1 MLRRRMLRKGLAL
14 ILVLILALGTA
25 LPIMAEDN
33 TAKAVRLEKTE
44 GEVSVLSAAG
54 KTQDARSG
62 LRLYSGCHVI
72 TQAKSYAWLSLDT
85 DRVAKADEN
94 TDLEI
99 RRTRRKLEV
108 LAASGNVYFN
118 VNRPLEKDE
127 TLNIRTSTIAM
138 GVRGTTGWVEV
149 VDGWVSRVYLL
160 EGSVT
165 ATVTDP
171 VSGQSKTLT
180 VGPGQCGEFRVFDPS
195 TPGEK
200 VSAVLLGF
208 SRQDVPGF
216 VLRELVGKTELLQ
229 KIYEE
234 SGIDLRDLTEG
245 TAAARQLRDED
256 EHAGPGGEKT
266 SISGRVEKDPVWSE
280 GDGESESQERE
291 VVVVYEKPATE
302 TTLTTDAT
310 VPQVIAA
317 LRDYSLVELRR
328 SGSGTFNVNQAL
340 TVPAGRQLDVQGDVV
355 VDEGVTLRVDG
366 TMDIAGNLTNHG
378 TTIVTSGDTLI
389 VGGQTYSDGSLEI
402 TATGHFRMSGKGIR
416 SLGSMTV
423 AGRIDGAG
431 SVVIEKGS
439 FSMTDGEIRSSN
451 GKAALKVEEG
461 KNVSFAGGSIINTS
475 QAGAAVQWSDKA
487 VSLTAPKTAL
497 LSQSVNPVQDGSGN
511 ALSIPGL
518 GVVEIGNATHGIGV
532 VKSAPASGEPEEPE
546 EPETAKYRVNTLL
559 LTQGGSLEADKT
571 EAEAGDTVA
580 VTAKAEEGWKR
591 KSLRV
596 LKLDGGSVS
605 LSGDD
610 SFSMPEGDVLIV
622 AEYEEIQKPE
632 EPVYRI
638 SLLTLTE
645 GGSLKAD
652 KTEAKEEDTVI
663 VTPEPEEG
671 WKLAN
676 LRVLPLK
683 GGALTPGADG
693 SFTMPGDDVLIT
705 AEFVPAEAEATQYRV
720 TAAVLGEGGTVTTDK
735 SLAEAGETV
744 AVTARPETNRH
755 LKALVL
761 YTAEDGMTEIQKNT
775 FTMPDGDALVLAAFD
790 GDEGFSITALDF
802 GPDGSLGSV
811 GHGVV
816 VPDVTRAYKGD
827 TVTLTAEPKAG
838 WVLDSLI
845 VRGLMGEYSVDAENL
860 TFTMPDDDVVV
871 LSSFRPENGWEYPI
885 HLRTVG
891 EKGRLQTLDESG
903 EPIAAAKEGDKVLV
917 AVQADSGYT
926 AGTPFLVSGS
936 GVTVLDD
943 VTEEY
948 AGLVSG
954 DTRLYAFTM
963 PGEAVSVC
971 AVFDEA
977 SCSISGYITGVGEPL
992 RRWPEMP
999 TFTLFGAIDPQEQ
1012 AMQGFS
1018 AGDWSIRFPDRAKP
1032 GDVVEVQ
1039 VLYQG
1044 RTMGEI
1050 LDELAASDEM
1060 EWDYDYVVA
1069 VYNSNN
1075 RDERMDD
1082 GMKTSNGAVFE
1093 MPAYSVTIEVAVLH
1107 KVTLAVYCDEG
1118 VPFAAELFG
1127 VGTEDY
1133 SGVIPPSEGQST
1145 SAELT
1150 LYAGDGE
1157 LLTAWVEVP
1166 ADVYFNERSRYEY
1179 SISYIFTRH
1188 SSRTGILLN
1197 SKEWSEYGMDSND
1210 SYFACLTFDAGE
1222 TYVAISFGQPA
1233 E

>member
-14 ILVLILALGTA
+14 VLVLILALGTA

-54 KTQDARSG
+54 KAQDARSG
-62 LRLYSGCHVI
+62 LRLYSGYHVI
-72 TQAKSYAWLSLDT
+72 TEAKSYAWLSLDT

-160 EGSVT
+160 EGSVS

-256 EHAGPGGEKT
+256 DHAGPGGEKT
-266 SISGRVEKDPVWSE
+266 SSISRVEKDPVWSD

-366 TMDIAGNLTNHG
+366 TMDITGNLTNHG
-378 TTIVTSGDTLI
+378 TTVVTSGDTLI
-389 VGGQTYSDGSLEI
+389 VGGQTYSDGTLEI
-402 TATGHFRMSGKGIR
+402 TYTGHFRMSGKGIR
-416 SLGSMTV
+416 SLGSMKV

-451 GKAALKVEEG
+451 SKAALKVEEG
-461 KNVSFAGGSIINTS
+461 RNVSFTGGSIINTS
-475 QAGAAVQWSDKA
+475 QAGAAVQWSDQS

-497 LSQSVNPVQDGSGN
+497 LSQSVNPVQDGSGS

-518 GVVEIGNATHGIGV
+518 GVVEIGNSTHGIGV

-546 EPETAKYRVNTLL
+546 TAKWRINTLL
-559 LTQGGSLEADKT
+559 LTEGGSLGADRT
-571 EAEAGDTVA
+571 EAEAGDTVK
-580 VTAKAEEGWKR
+580 VTAEPKEGWKR
-591 KSLRV
+591 KSLQV
-596 LKLDGGSVS
+596 LQLDGGTVS
-605 LSGDD
+605 LAKDD
-610 SFSMPEGDVLIV
+610 SFTMPEGDVLIIG
-622 AEYEEIQKPE
+622 EYEEIQEQE

-645 GGSLKAD
+645 GGSLKTD
-652 KTEAKEEDTVI
+652 KSEAKKGENVT
-663 VTPEPEEG
+663 VTPEPKEG

-676 LRVLPLK
+676 LRVLPLQ
-683 GGALTPGADG
+683 GGSLTPGADG

-705 AEFVPAEAEATQYRV
+705 AEFVPAEAEATQYKV
-720 TAAVLGEGGTVTTDK
+720 TAAVLGKGGTVKTDK
-735 SLAEAGETV
+735 SLAEAGEKVTV
-744 AVTARPETNRH
+744 TVEPDDNRY

-761 YTAEDGMTEIQKNT
+761 YTEKDGMTEIQKNS
-775 FTMPDGDALVLAAFD
+775 FTMPDGDALVLAAFE

-802 GPDGSLGSV
+802 SRDGGPTYA

-816 VPDVTRAYKGD
+816 YPDVLRAYGGD
-827 TVTLTAEPKAG
+827 KVTLSVEAEDG

-845 VRGLMGEYSVDAENL
+845 VRGLFDDYTLTLENPDAEHP
-860 TFTMPDDDVVV
+860 TFTMPEDDIVV
-871 LSSFRPENGWEYPI
+871 LSCFRPVNGWEYPI
-885 HLRTVG
+885 HTAAVG
-891 EKGRLQTLDESG
+891 SGTLDVINASG
-903 EPIAAAKEGDKVLV
+903 EFIDQAVEGTALLAAVT
-917 AVQADSGYT
+917 AVSGYT
-926 AGTPFLVSGS
+926 AGTPFLVSSS
-936 GVTVLDD
+936 GITLLKD
-943 VTEEY
+943 VTKEHTDL
-948 AGLVSG
+948 ANG
-954 DTRLYAFTM
+954 DTRIYAFTM
-963 PGEAVSVC
+963 PEGETTVC
-971 AVFDEA
+971 VVFDEA
-977 SCSISGYITGVGEPL
+977 YYSISGYITGLGEPL
-992 RRWPEMP
+992 RFWPSEQLIALVRAIAP
-999 TFTLFGAIDPQEQ
+999 GEPEQQSIGAGEWTVI
-1012 AMQGFS
+1012 
-1018 AGDWSIRFPDRAKP
+1018 FPDRAKA
-1032 GDVVEVQ
+1032 GDQVEVE
-1039 VLYQG
+1039 VRYA
-1044 RTMGEI
+1044 GEKVD
-1050 LDELAASDEM
+1050 LSRFGD
-1060 EWDYDYVVA
+1060 WKVVVA
-1069 VYNSNN
+1069 AYAGTY
-1075 RDERMDD
+1075 RTAQYCER
-1082 GMKTSNGAVFE
+1082 SENGTAVFY
-1093 MPAYSVTIEVAVLH
+1093 MPEDSVSIEVAILH
-1107 KVTLAVYCDEG
+1107 RVTLTVSSYAY
-1118 VPFAAELFG
+1118 PFEAELS
-1127 VGTEDY
+1127 
-1133 SGVIPPSEGQST
+1133 SGSMGESTGIANMAEGDEPRT
-1145 SAELT
+1145 LT
-1150 LYAGDGE
+1150 LYAEDGE
-1157 LLTAWVEVP
+1157 RVTAWVTAPGDAYE
-1166 ADVYFNERSRYEY
+1166 DYYRFRSNGTG
-1179 SISYIFTRH
+1179 IF
-1188 SSRTGILLN
+1188 RTGFLEGSPDWYTSEVSLN
-1197 SKEWSEYGMDSND
+1197 YC
-1210 SYFACLTFDAGE
+1210 YFACLTLD
-1222 TYVAISFGQPA
+1222 TYGPTDVQITLDMMTD
-1233 E
+1233 

>member
-402 TATGHFRMSGKGIR
+402 TTTGHFRMSGKGIR

-461 KNVSFAGGSIINTS
+461 KNVSFAGGSIIKTS

-487 VSLTAPKTAL
+487 VSRTAPKTAL

-591 KSLRV
+591 NSLRV

-610 SFSMPEGDVLIV
+610 SFPMPEGDVLIV
-622 AEYEEIQKPE
+622 AEYEAVTVPE

-761 YTAEDGMTEIQKNT
+761 YTTEDGMTEIQKNT

-845 VRGLMGEYSVDAENL
+845 VRGLYDDYTLTLENPDAEHP
-860 TFTMPDDDVVV
+860 TFTMPDDDVIV
-871 LSSFRPENGWEYPI
+871 LSCFRPENGWEYPI
-885 HLRTVG
+885 HTATVG
-891 EKGRLQTLDESG
+891 SGTLEVIDASG
-903 EPIAAAKEGDKVLV
+903 EFIDQAAEGTALLA
-917 AVQADSGYT
+917 AVTAESGYT

-936 GVTVLDD
+936 GITFLKD
-943 VTEEY
+943 VTKEHTDL
-948 AGLVSG
+948 ANG
-954 DTRLYAFTM
+954 DTRIYAFTV
-963 PGEAVSVC
+963 PEGETTVC
-971 AVFDEA
+971 VVFDEA
-977 SCSISGYITGVGEPL
+977 YYSISGYITGLGEPL
-992 RRWPEMP
+992 RFWPSEQLIALTRAIAP
-999 TFTLFGAIDPQEQ
+999 GEPEQQSIGAGE
-1012 AMQGFS
+1012 
-1018 AGDWSIRFPDRAKP
+1018 WTVNFPDRAKA
-1032 GDVVEVQ
+1032 GDQVEVE
-1039 VLYQG
+1039 VRYA
-1044 RTMGEI
+1044 GEKVD
-1050 LDELAASDEM
+1050 LSRFGD
-1060 EWDYDYVVA
+1060 WKVVVA
-1069 VYNSNN
+1069 AYAGTN
-1075 RDERMDD
+1075 RTAQYCER
-1082 GMKTSNGAVFE
+1082 TENGTAVFY
-1093 MPAYSVTIEVAVLH
+1093 MPDDSVSIEVAILH
-1107 KVTLAVYCDEG
+1107 RVTLTVSSYEY
-1118 VPFAAELFG
+1118 PFEAELS
-1127 VGTEDY
+1127 
-1133 SGVIPPSEGQST
+1133 SGSMGESTGIANMAEGDEPRT
-1145 SAELT
+1145 LT
-1150 LYAGDGE
+1150 LYAAEGE

-1166 ADVYFNERSRYEY
+1166 AEAYEKGYRYSLSVYDGA
-1179 SISYIFTRH
+1179 
-1188 SSRTGILLN
+1188 RTGLV
-1197 SKEWSEYGMDSND
+1197 MDSTMWGSD
-1210 SYFACLTFDAGE
+1210 EASSDGYYFACLIFDVGKATDVTVTMGLFE
-1222 TYVAISFGQPA
+1222 
-1233 E
+1233 

>member
-591 KSLRV
+591 NSLRV

-610 SFSMPEGDVLIV
+610 SFPMPEGDVLIV

-744 AVTARPETNRH
+744 AVTAQPETNRH

-871 LSSFRPENGWEYPI
+871 LSSFRPEDGWDYPV

-903 EPIAAAKEGDKVLV
+903 EPIDAAKEGDKVLV

-963 PGEAVSVC
+963 PGEEVSVC

-999 TFTLFGAIDPQEQ
+999 TFTLFDAIDPQEQ

-1093 MPAYSVTIEVAVLH
+1093 MPAYSVTIEVAILRR
-1107 KVTLAVYCDEG
+1107 VTLTVNSNDY
-1118 VPFAAELFG
+1118 PFAAVLFSASG
-1127 VGTEDY
+1127 EDY
-1133 SGVIPPSEGQST
+1133 PGVIRQGGDEI
-1145 SAELT
+1145 SASWTLT
-1150 LYAGDGE
+1150 LYAAEGE

-1166 ADVYFNERSRYEY
+1166 AEAYEKGYRYSLSVYDGA
-1179 SISYIFTRH
+1179 
-1188 SSRTGILLN
+1188 RTGLV
-1197 SKEWSEYGMDSND
+1197 MDSTMWGSD
-1210 SYFACLTFDAGE
+1210 EASSDGYYFACLIFDVGKATDVTVTMGLFE
-1222 TYVAISFGQPA
+1222 
-1233 E
+1233 